1 MKIAVL
7 DGYTENPGDISWEPI
22 STLGD
27 LIVYDRTSY
36 DLKNISLII
45 ERAKDAEILFTNKT
59 PITREVID
67 NLPKLKYIGVLA
79 TGFNIVDT
87 SYAKEKGIMVSNIP
101 TYGTAAVAQFATAL
115 LLEMCHHVGEHSA
128 SVLKGDWQESP
139 DFCYWNYPLVEVCGK
154 TLGLI
159 GFGRIGKAFSKVA
172 QALGMNILVYDI
184 NQDKSLESDML
195 TYVPMEQLLK
205 SSDVI
210 SLHCPLTPENEG
222 IINSANI
229 SLMKN
234 GVMLINTS
242 RGSLICEKDLVDAL
256 KSGKIAFAA
265 LDVVS
270 TEPIKEDNPLL
281 KAKNI
286 IITPHIAW
294 APKESRQ
301 RLMDIAGNNLKQY
314 LAGNPINIV
323 NK

>member
-128 SVLKGDWQESP
+128 SVLKGDWQESR
-139 DFCYWNYPLVEVCGK
+139 DFCYWNYPLVEVYGK